1 MKLFFPTMSMT
12 NLLKSTKIKAL
23 NEITNATV
31 TFLFPCYYSQLKLD
45 FVFVTKNDLI
55 IIFKTAKLLPTSD
68 SFTVMFDRIKGK

>member
-45 FVFVTKNDLI
+45 FVFVTKNDFNNHL
-55 IIFKTAKLLPTSD
+55 
-68 SFTVMFDRIKGK
+68 